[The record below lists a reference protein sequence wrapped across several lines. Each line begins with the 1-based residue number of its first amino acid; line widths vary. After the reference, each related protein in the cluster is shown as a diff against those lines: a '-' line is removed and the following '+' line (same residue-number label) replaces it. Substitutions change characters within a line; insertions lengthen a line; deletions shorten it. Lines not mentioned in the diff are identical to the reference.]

1 MVRVRTGSAGAG
13 LVFAVMSAATFG
25 TSGTF
30 ATSLI
35 DADWSPGAA
44 VTARIGVA
52 ALVLLVPAI
61 LQLRPIWPGLVAGGR
76 PLLMRSARQT
86 IVYGMVAV
94 AGCQLFF
101 FHAVQRLSVG
111 VALLLEY
118 LGVVLV
124 VGWVWLVHGQRP
136 RRLTV
141 AGSAGALA
149 GLALVL
155 DLTGH
160 QHVDLVGVLWGLGAA
175 VGLAVYFVMSAGD
188 EEPLPPIVMACG
200 AMIVGTVAFAVL
212 GVTGT
217 LPMHATFGQVQFSG
231 HRTSWLVPILGLSL
245 LAAAFAYVAGI
256 TAARLLGARLASF
269 VGLTEVL
276 FAVLFA
282 WLLLGQLP
290 TGLQL
295 VGGAF
300 IVGGVTLVRLDE
312 LGQAGGRSL
321 DNDLDAGLAQE
332 QQPVST
338 C

>member
-1 MVRVRTGSAGAG
+1 VVRVRPGSSGAG

-35 DADWSPGAA
+35 DAGWSPGAA
-44 VTARIGVA
+44 VTVRIGVA
-52 ALVLLVPAI
+52 ALVLLVPA
-61 LQLRPIWPGLVAGGR
+61 LVQLRPMLPTLRAGGR
-76 PLLMRSARQT
+76 PLLLRSGRLV
-86 IVYGMVAV
+86 IIYGLVAV
-94 AGCQLFF
+94 AGCQLFY

-124 VGWVWLVHGQRP
+124 VGWMWLAHGHRP

-141 AGSAGALA
+141 AGSVGALV
-149 GLALVL
+149 GLGLVL

-160 QHVDLVGVLWGLGAA
+160 QHVDLVGVLWGLSAA
-175 VGLAVYFVMSAGD
+175 VGLAVYFVLSAH
-188 EEPLPPIVMACG
+188 EEDPLPPIVMACA
-200 AMIVGTVAFAVL
+200 AMIVGTVAFGAL
-212 GVTGT
+212 GLTGA
-217 LPMHATFGQVQFSG
+217 LPMHATFGQVDFSG
-231 HRTSWLVPILGLSL
+231 HRTSWLVPILGLAV

-256 TAARLLGARLASF
+256 TAARLLGAKVASF

-290 TGLQL
+290 GGLQL

-312 LGQAGGRSL
+312 LGRDGADSLEDELAGEQARPAAVG
-321 DNDLDAGLAQE
+321 AG
-332 QQPVST
+332 
-338 C
+338 

>member
-1 MVRVRTGSAGAG
+1 MRRDSAGAG
-13 LVFAVMSAATFG
+13 LTLALMSAATFG

-35 DADWSPGAA
+35 DAGWSVGAA
-44 VTARIGVA
+44 VTARISVA
-52 ALVLLVPAI
+52 AVILLIPAGLTLRRHWAVLRL
-61 LQLRPIWPGLVAGGR
+61 GGR
-76 PLLMRSARQT
+76 PLLLRSARLVA
-86 IVYGMVAV
+86 VYGLVAV

-124 VGWVWLVHGQRP
+124 VFWLWLRTGQRP

-141 AGSAGALA
+141 AGSVAALG

-160 QHVDLVGVLWGLGAA
+160 QHVNLFGVLWGLGAA
-175 VGLAVYFVMSAGD
+175 CGLAVYFVLSAQE
-188 EEPLPPIVMACG
+188 EEPLPPIVMACA
-200 AMIVGTVAFAVL
+200 AMVVGSAALLVL
-212 GVTGT
+212 GLVGA
-217 LPMHATFGQVQFSG
+217 LPMHATFGQVEFSG
-231 HRTSWLVPILGLSL
+231 HRTSWLVPILGLSV

-256 TAARLLGARLASF
+256 TAARLLGAKVASF

-276 FAVLFA
+276 FAVVFA

-290 TGLQL
+290 TGMQL
-295 VGGAF
+295 LGGVF
-300 IVGGVTLVRLDE
+300 IIAGVTLVRLDE
-312 LGQAGGRSL
+312 LGVRDPVLPPAPVAELVHAADRGPRAG
-321 DNDLDAGLAQE
+321 
-332 QQPVST
+332 
-338 C
+338 